1 MHSTISIKFI
11 TKIAEFVVSGKVF
24 VVFLMI
30 ELMMVHV
37 ISTEMPMPCKC
48 VVQSLCSAMPC
59 HAMCN
64 VFILFRLNGINGLE
78 KFFWLEMFV
87 GCHSVPI
94 FIIIVGI
101 LLLLA
106 ERTESQFGYLCIWM
120 SVTVCG

>member
-64 VFILFRLNGINGLE
+64 VFILFRLNGIWN
-78 KFFWLEMFV
+78 KRV
-87 GCHSVPI
+87 GK
-94 FIIIVGI
+94 I
-101 LLLLA
+101 LLARNVCWLP
-106 ERTESQFGYLCIWM
+106 FGSNFYYYCRH
-120 SVTVCG
+120 TVAVG